1 MQKRSQRG
9 WRPSTMPCRHK
20 RNDVHMN
27 SQSNCGSMHRPCT
40 AGARGG
46 VYQCKF
52 PLLTETLS
60 PPDMPCE
67 GKIHFLQLKG
77 RPHTQQTMTN
87 TKWTWWYFWRHFV
100 SSLHAVL
107 CFLSYR
113 FLHLWIMISD
123 WEGWCTCASC
133 VFSLIISFTRVC
145 SPIHHPPFFLPV
157 FQKREKKNVWNWLG
171 GEVEEDL
178 EELGKPCTK

>member
-1 MQKRSQRG
+1 VKRVRDFGTDSPKWDVFIKLRDQGAMQKRSQRG

-87 TKWTWWYFWRHFV
+87 TK
-100 SSLHAVL
+100 
-107 CFLSYR
+107 
-113 FLHLWIMISD
+113 
-123 WEGWCTCASC
+123 
-133 VFSLIISFTRVC
+133 
-145 SPIHHPPFFLPV
+145 
-157 FQKREKKNVWNWLG
+157 
-171 GEVEEDL
+171 
-178 EELGKPCTK
+178 